1 MTLKHNR
8 RTTLTAFSLLLV
20 PSVTAAQ
27 VPVLKSSN
35 PLSVELGGVALPVT
49 RNGVLVNY
57 VFGVINIQ
65 MGDGASTFFL
75 RENSY
80 LLRDAIVRIV
90 SRSPIPVGSTP
101 RSFDRAAV
109 TAVVVRAVQAIRPNA
124 RVVRVTVEDAAL
136 MRN

>member
-8 RTTLTAFSLLLV
+8 RTTLTAFALLLV
-20 PSVTAAQ
+20 PSVIGAQ

-49 RNGVLVNY
+49 CNGVLVNY

-80 LLRDAIVRIV
+80 LLRDAIIRIV
-90 SRSPIPVGSTP
+90 SRSPIPVGPTP
-101 RSFDRAAV
+101 RSFDRVAV